1 MKNLQNFRTMS
12 KDKMHLTVALDSI
25 ESLATLVKGRI
36 VEAKSGEDYKSICL
50 DVLESLAIIPTIID
64 TSDGIINQTDAY
76 IEKLK
81 ESHNKE
87 IIGIT
92 KNITDSAKS
101 LNIPSMEQVRKMY
114 ASKVNE
120 EELNQFAA
128 GFVDH
133 LNLVDVKDPNE
144 LAAILGGLKRNVE
157 KRETTPDA
165 ITAKVNTFVQ
175 SIPGYNDLPEGD
187 KENLRNAS
195 ILMVKKYGNITYA
208 DLDNIIREE
217 LTSSIENFLNFA
229 PNTGTKK

>member
-25 ESLATLVKGRI
+25 EDLSSLVKERI
-36 VEAKSGEDYKSICL
+36 VEAKSEEDYKSICL

-114 ASKVNE
+114 ATVSE
-120 EELNQFAA
+120 EELNKFAA
-128 GFVDH
+128 SFVTH
-133 LNLVDVKDPNE
+133 LNLLDANNVNNMKGILETVDDESKITVFCQTIPNW
-144 LAAILGGLKRNVE
+144 KNFSNE
-157 KRETTPDA
+157 KREIVRSVVRPLHA
-165 ITAKVNTFVQ
+165 
-175 SIPGYNDLPEGD
+175 G
-187 KENLRNAS
+187 
-195 ILMVKKYGNITYA
+195 
-208 DLDNIIREE
+208 DNI
-217 LTSSIENFLNFA
+217 F
-229 PNTGTKK
+229 G